1 MIVGI
6 GTDLIEI
13 ERIKKACEK
22 EAFLVRVYT
31 EEERRQA
38 GGKVSRL
45 AGDFAVKEAVSK
57 VFGTGFRGFGLLDIE
72 VLRDEFGKPWVRL
85 HGGAKKLADGLKI
98 TRIHVSITNTGSLAS
113 ATQSERGNGNETSGD
128 RKTDERDRWI
138 CNPESGDTLSGTD
151 GASGAGGCR
160 RDGKTVWKAFRA
172 EASGILRN
180 GQ

>member
-57 VFGTGFRGFGLLDIE
+57 VFGTARVNSNVF
-72 VLRDEFGKPWVRL
+72 
-85 HGGAKKLADGLKI
+85 
-98 TRIHVSITNTGSLAS
+98 SL
-113 ATQSERGNGNETSGD
+113 TYMQ
-128 RKTDERDRWI
+128 
-138 CNPESGDTLSGTD
+138 P
-151 GASGAGGCR
+151 
-160 RDGKTVWKAFRA
+160 F
-172 EASGILRN
+172 
-180 GQ
+180 

>member
-22 EAFLVRVYT
+22 EALVRVYT

-72 VLRDEFGKPWVRL
+72 VLRDELGKPWVRL
-85 HGGAKKLADGLKI
+85 HGEQ
-98 TRIHVSITNTGSLAS
+98 RN
-113 ATQSERGNGNETSGD
+113 
-128 RKTDERDRWI
+128 
-138 CNPESGDTLSGTD
+138 
-151 GASGAGGCR
+151 
-160 RDGKTVWKAFRA
+160 
-172 EASGILRN
+172 LRTA
-180 GQ
+180 

>member
-45 AGDFAVKEAVSK
+45 AGDFAENRGCG
-57 VFGTGFRGFGLLDIE
+57 FTGERKN
-72 VLRDEFGKPWVRL
+72 LRT
-85 HGGAKKLADGLKI
+85 A
-98 TRIHVSITNTGSLAS
+98 
-113 ATQSERGNGNETSGD
+113 
-128 RKTDERDRWI
+128 
-138 CNPESGDTLSGTD
+138 
-151 GASGAGGCR
+151 
-160 RDGKTVWKAFRA
+160 
-172 EASGILRN
+172 
-180 GQ
+180 

>member
-1 MIVGI
+1 M
-6 GTDLIEI
+6 
-13 ERIKKACEK
+13 RI
-22 EAFLVRVYT
+22 YT

-38 GGKVSRL
+38 GGRCPGL

-72 VLRDEFGKPWVRL
+72 VLRDELGKPWVRL
-85 HGGAKKLADGLKI
+85 HGGAKKLADSLKI
-98 TRIHVSITNTGSLAS
+98 TRIHVSITNTR
-113 ATQSERGNGNETSGD
+113 QSCIRLRSRKGNGNETSGD

-138 CNPESGDTLSGTD
+138 CNPEVGIPSLVLMER
-151 GASGAGGCR
+151 AGAGGCR

>member
-38 GGKVSRL
+38 GGKGVPARRRFAGKRGSLEGVWNRL
-45 AGDFAVKEAVSK
+45 SGLWTAGYRSAPGRAWKTVGAA
-57 VFGTGFRGFGLLDIE
+57 
-72 VLRDEFGKPWVRL
+72 
-85 HGGAKKLADGLKI
+85 HGGAKKLADSLKI

-113 ATQSERGNGNETSGD
+113 AYAVGEGE
-128 RKTDERDRWI
+128 
-138 CNPESGDTLSGTD
+138 
-151 GASGAGGCR
+151 
-160 RDGKTVWKAFRA
+160 WK
-172 EASGILRN
+172 
-180 GQ
+180 